1 MNDRQPV
8 DGEVAGAALHVQPL
22 TAEDQEWL
30 AERLRQLPDG
40 RIRLRLEDEQ
50 DVSGHAFEDATLVRV
65 VIDVEDEDTVGHAM
79 SIRLP
84 SAEEANAFRRRMLL
98 TGVLVGTVVLG
109 SAGATV
115 AVSHSGDSSAS
126 TQAASQVE
134 ISDDVIPLPGPAPT
148 PAE

>member
-1 MNDRQPV
+1 MNDKQPV

-65 VIDVEDEDTVGHAM
+65 VIDVHGDTVGHAM

-109 SAGATV
+109 SAGAAL
-115 AVSHSGDSSAS
+115 AVSDRADSSAP

-134 ISDDVIPLPGPAPT
+134 ISDDVTPLPGPAPT